1 MCIRHGSQPLSSLSS
16 DFPAGLVNEE
26 ITTTKTRDP
35 TSRTSQVGTGKVGLG
50 TRRRYTG
57 VMRMQAV
64 NPDAPFL
71 QVVRPDVLRG
81 QRVTL
86 SRARTVVGRGPDSD
100 IRVDEPHVSRTH
112 AVLQRQGD
120 GVFVQ
125 DLGSSGG
132 TKVNGV
138 RIAESHRLKPGD
150 VVSLAAVDLVYHA
163 AHEGNEPILAT
174 SASQGV
180 QAGDPHA
187 GILSAA
193 HHEIRDQHG
202 RVINN
207 VGRDQYNAYIGQ
219 RDSFLRDIAAT
230 KTKARWL
237 VWLGLLM
244 YVAGFALFAAGVL
257 GFISQGVNAIESGD
271 LGPPEDPFGPS
282 VVVVGIPLGL
292 LGWALAA
299 VGTVLLVIGI
309 ILHIVATSRRKRVER
324 EWPLQPPSWRFVE

>member
-1 MCIRHGSQPLSSLSS
+1 M
-16 DFPAGLVNEE
+16 
-26 ITTTKTRDP
+26 K
-35 TSRTSQVGTGKVGLG
+35 
-50 TRRRYTG
+50 
-57 VMRMQAV
+57 MQAV
-64 NPDAPFL
+64 GSDAPFL
-71 QVVRPDVLRG
+71 QVVRPGALSG
-81 QRVTL
+81 QQVIL
-86 SRARTVVGRGPDSD
+86 SRDRIVVGRGPDAD
-100 IRVDEPHVSRTH
+100 VRLDEPHVSRTH

-150 VVSLAAVDLVYHA
+150 VVSLAAVDLVYHG
-163 AHEGNEPILAT
+163 AHEVSEPTIAT
-174 SASQGV
+174 SASHRV
-180 QAGDPHA
+180 QARDPHA
-187 GILSAA
+187 GSRSAA
-193 HHEIRDQHG
+193 DYDVRDQHG

-207 VGRDQYNAYIGQ
+207 VGRDQYNAYIRQ

-271 LGPPEDPFGPS
+271 LGPPVDPFGQS
-282 VVVVGIPLGL
+282 IAGIPSGL
-292 LGWALAA
+292 LGWAVAA
-299 VGTVLLVIGI
+299 AGTVLLVIGI

-324 EWPLQPPSWRFVE
+324 EWPLQPPSWRFTE

>member
-1 MCIRHGSQPLSSLSS
+1 
-16 DFPAGLVNEE
+16 
-26 ITTTKTRDP
+26 
-35 TSRTSQVGTGKVGLG
+35 
-50 TRRRYTG
+50 
-57 VMRMQAV
+57 MQAV

-71 QVVRPDVLRG
+71 QVVRPGALRG
-81 QRVTL
+81 QLVTMSRDRV
-86 SRARTVVGRGPDSD
+86 VVGRGPDSD
-100 IRVDEPHVSRTH
+100 IRLDEPHVSRTH
-112 AVLQRQGD
+112 AVLQRQGAE
-120 GVFVQ
+120 VFVQ

-163 AHEGNEPILAT
+163 AHEVNEPTTAT
-174 SASQGV
+174 SASHGV
-180 QAGDPHA
+180 RAGNAHA
-187 GILSAA
+187 GPRSAA
-193 HHEIRDQHG
+193 DYDIRDQHG
-202 RVINN
+202 RVISN
-207 VGRDQYNAYIGQ
+207 VGRDQYNAYIRQ
-219 RDSFLRDIAAT
+219 RDSFVRDIAAT

-271 LGPPEDPFGPS
+271 LGPPEDPFGQS
-282 VVVVGIPLGL
+282 IAGIPSGL

-324 EWPLQPPSWRFVE
+324 EWPLQPPSWRSME